1 MINIIPKPNEV
12 IDYNHTRRITEFNI
26 IYHHDFEDALS
37 IFIDEY
43 SDFINSESKYTILFA
58 KTKINHKQGYSIDVL
73 KNTIVVEASSEL
85 GMFYAT
91 RTLRQIMHKTEKNI
105 IINMCYINDKPKFS
119 YRSFSLDESRHFAGV
134 EEVKKII
141 DILSL
146 LKIRYL
152 HWHLSDDQGFRVDFK
167 KFPKLCEVGSL
178 RLKTML
184 NSPKSGLYDET
195 PYQAAYTEE
204 EIIEVIEYAK
214 RRYVSIIPEF
224 DTPGHTA
231 SIVASYPYLHCLGN
245 QTQVFTD
252 VAWNTDI
259 LCPSKE
265 STYKFLEELFD
276 EIMRLFK
283 DCEYIHLGGD
293 EVIPDNWEKCPD
305 CKAKMAELGITE
317 PLKLQDYFS
326 ERLINIVKKYDKK
339 LIMWSDGIHDKVDK
353 DVILQYWTW
362 QMIPDTI
369 EKINNGRATIYSPCC
384 QCYFDNAYAELP
396 LKETYGRGIV
406 LKGLTKKGLGN
417 IFGMECN
424 MWREFIRTNDFM
436 EFMMLPRLHAF
447 SESAWTF
454 AKNRDYKD
462 FKERLK
468 YHNYLMDEMGLVY
481 AKEKIFDYEDKDLSI
496 QNIFRETNRHIE
508 FNKNKVIK

>member
-1 MINIIPKPNEV
+1 MINIIPKPNKL
-12 IDYNHTRRITEFNI
+12 IDLDGILLVDGFKVTCPDKLKDGILLFK
-26 IYHHDFEDALS
+26 
-37 IFIDEY
+37 DEY
-43 SDFINSESKYTILFA
+43 CDYLDEKVPFDVIYKKMNNIEAYELYVNKDGIKIFA
-58 KTKINHKQGYSIDVL
+58 SNARGV
-73 KNTIVVEASSEL
+73 
-85 GMFYAT
+85 FYAT
-91 RTLRQIMHKTEKNI
+91 RSLKQLINLKEDKLVISMCEI
-105 IINMCYINDKPKFS
+105 IDKPKYS
-119 YRSFSLDESRHFAGV
+119 YRSFSLDESRHFAGF

-167 KFPKLCEVGSL
+167 KFPKLYEVGAK
-178 RLKTML
+178 RAKTML
-184 NSPKSGLYDET
+184 FSPKSYIYDET
-195 PYQAAYTEE
+195 EYHHAYTEE
-204 EIIEVIEYAK
+204 EILEIIDYAK
-214 RRYVSIIPEF
+214 SRFVSIIPEF
-224 DTPGHTA
+224 DTPGHTK
-231 SIVASYPYLHCLGN
+231 SIVASYPHLHCFGK
-245 QTQVFTD
+245 QVEVFTD

-265 STYKFLEELFD
+265 STYEFLEQLFD

-293 EVIPDNWEKCPD
+293 EVIPTNWEVCED
-305 CKAKMAELGITE
+305 CKKKMEELGITE

-326 ERLINIVKKYDKK
+326 ERLINIVKKYNKK
-339 LIMWSDGIHDKVDK
+339 LIMWADGIHDKVDK

-362 QMIPDTI
+362 EMIPSMI

-384 QCYFDNAYAELP
+384 QCYFDNSYVELP

-406 LKGLTKKGLGN
+406 LNGLTQKGLGN

-436 EFMMLPRLHAF
+436 EFMMFPRLHAF
-447 SESAWTF
+447 SESCWTYK
-454 AKNRDYKD
+454 KNLDYSS

-468 YHNYLMDEMGLVY
+468 YHNNIMDSMNIVY
-481 AKEKIFDYEDKDLSI
+481 AKEHIFDEIDPDMSI
-496 QNIFRETNRHIE
+496 QNTFRNVNRLIE
-508 FNKNKVIK
+508 YEKN